1 MSVTEKEMLRGTAFD
16 AGQTSIGTGGEE
28 YGGPGRIRNTLTLS
42 QNNIDIFGTIAK
54 SSLNTSRIAAEKER
68 LEVTKLQTALA
79 VYQAYYDAVN
89 AREQR
94 KLALQMDSIY
104 GDFLRAAKLRYETE
118 ATTRLELLAAE
129 GQYGAVVAQKIEA
142 ENNYRKALNVL
153 NRWILEEF
161 PFDVEPVSGLFAGE
175 GAWKR
180 QPEDHPLMRLAR
192 LETRTSESLWRTE
205 KAAFLPK
212 LNASYGWQEVAG
224 QSGFYSW
231 NLGLSVPLFF
241 WNQGAKTKAAKIG
254 VAMAKERSLQQEND
268 LKTEM
273 RATQN
278 DYDRLSATVKLYR
291 NQLLPLAMEQI
302 AAANLSYREGEI
314 DYVSFIQNLNNA
326 KEVQREYLDRLREYN
341 ATVIRLRYLTAPETL
356 IDNL

>member
-1 MSVTEKEMLRGTAFD
+1 
-16 AGQTSIGTGGEE
+16 
-28 YGGPGRIRNTLTLS
+28 
-42 QNNIDIFGTIAK
+42 
-54 SSLNTSRIAAEKER
+54 
-68 LEVTKLQTALA
+68 
-79 VYQAYYDAVN
+79 
-89 AREQR
+89 
-94 KLALQMDSIY
+94 
-104 GDFLRAAKLRYETE
+104 
-118 ATTRLELLAAE
+118 
-129 GQYGAVVAQKIEA
+129 
-142 ENNYRKALNVL
+142 
-153 NRWILEEF
+153 
-161 PFDVEPVSGLFAGE
+161 
-175 GAWKR
+175 
-180 QPEDHPLMRLAR
+180 MRLAR
-192 LETRTSESLWRTE
+192 LETRTSESLWRME